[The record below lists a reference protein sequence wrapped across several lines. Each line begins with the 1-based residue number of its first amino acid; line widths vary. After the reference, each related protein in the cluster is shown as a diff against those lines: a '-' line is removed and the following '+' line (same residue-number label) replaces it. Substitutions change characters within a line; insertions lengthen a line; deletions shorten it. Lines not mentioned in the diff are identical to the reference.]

1 MDLVTDSQQR
11 RLVVLERVTS
21 AEPVQAS
28 DLRSE
33 LVATAA
39 RLLRG
44 LTAVGLLLATVL
56 GVLWL
61 LV

>member
-1 MDLVTDSQQR
+1 MDLVTENQEH
-11 RLVVLERVTS
+11 RLAALERVAT
-21 AEPVQAS
+21 AEPVQGS
-28 DLRSE
+28 ELRRE

-39 RLLRG
+39 RIVGG
-44 LTAVGLLLATVL
+44 LASVGLLLATVL